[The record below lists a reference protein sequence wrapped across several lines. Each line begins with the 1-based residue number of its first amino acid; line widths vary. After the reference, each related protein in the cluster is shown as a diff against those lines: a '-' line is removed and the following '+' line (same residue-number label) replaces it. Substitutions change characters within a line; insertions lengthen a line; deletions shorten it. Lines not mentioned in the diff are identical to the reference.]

1 MRKISWSSGIVVTG
15 LCVFWIMLGS
25 RTLAGARAHD
35 FLNLYTGASL
45 ALTGHFAE
53 LHDPVVQLARERQI
67 VPQLTALVPFVR
79 PGFYAAILAPL
90 ALLPYT
96 AAFAVWIALQCAL
109 LLASWGWAWRK
120 FGSDALVFAALFL
133 PAPLGIATGQ
143 DCVLLLVIFIAA
155 FTLAERGR
163 SFASGLVLG
172 LLLWKFHL
180 VLLWPVA
187 LLVQRRW
194 RALAGFALAGTAEFA
209 TCVALGGWGA
219 IRTYIA
225 LLTNKNIERLSPSP
239 ELMISYQGFAA
250 NLGIA
255 SPAFNLLWIASII
268 AVFVWT
274 VREAPLWRMFAVTA
288 VASELIVPH
297 VYGYDATLLL
307 LPIWLTIFHSQRPA
321 SKIAATLLA
330 TPLPFLFALADKPWA
345 VVSSASLLLFF
356 AVLSYE
362 KAAAAAKEPHSTLA
376 AVADRTQTV

>member
-45 ALTGHFAE
+45 ALTGHFAA
-53 LHDPVVQLARERQI
+53 LHDPAVQFARERQI
-67 VPQLTALVPFVR
+67 APHLAALVPFVR
-79 PGFYAAILAPL
+79 PGFYAALLAPL

-96 AAFAVWIALQCAL
+96 AAFAVWIVLQCAL
-109 LLASWGWAWRK
+109 LVASWVWAWHR

-143 DCVLLLVIFIAA
+143 DCVMLLVIFIAA

-163 SFASGLVLG
+163 SFAAGLVLG

-194 RALAGFALAGTAEFA
+194 RMLAGFALAGAAELA
-209 TCVALGGWGA
+209 ACVALGGWGV
-219 IRTYIA
+219 IRTYSS
-225 LLTNKNIERLSPSP
+225 LLTNKSIERLSPSP
-239 ELMISYQGFAA
+239 ELMISYEGFAA
-250 NLGIA
+250 NLGIT
-255 SPAFNLLWIASII
+255 SPAFKFLLITGIVM
-268 AVFVWT
+268 VFVWT
-274 VREAPLWRMFAVTA
+274 VREAPLWRVFAVTA

-307 LPIWLTIFHSQRPA
+307 LPIWLTIFNSKQPA
-321 SKIAATLLA
+321 SKIAATLMA

-345 VVSSASLLLFF
+345 VVSSASMLLFF
-356 AVLSYE
+356 GVLAYE
-362 KAAAAAKEPHSTLA
+362 KAARIVTEPRSNPVTIA
-376 AVADRTQTV
+376 NRTQTA